1 MENHT
6 QNETIFYYDN
16 SIKVTQSRF
25 ITYSKTYTMRNIS
38 SVYIFEI
45 IKSKTKAILLLILGF
60 LLLFSKEIFWLGI
73 IILILGFWWIY
84 TIKNEYAVR
93 ISTNAGEVNSIV
105 SKDRDYIQKI
115 VNALNEAIIHRG

>member
-1 MENHT
+1 MENQT
-6 QNETIFYYDN
+6 QNETIFYHDS

-45 IKSKTKAILLLILGF
+45 IKSKNKALLLIILGF

-73 IILILGFWWIY
+73 IVLILGFWWIY

-105 SKDRDYIQKI
+105 SKDKDYIQKI

>member
-1 MENHT
+1 MENQT
-6 QNETIFYYDN
+6 QNETIFYHDS

-45 IKSKTKAILLLILGF
+45 IKSKTKAILLIILGV
-60 LLLFSKEIFWLGI
+60 LLLFSKEFFWLGI

>member
-6 QNETIFYYDN
+6 QNETIFYNDS

-45 IKSKTKAILLLILGF
+45 IKSKNKALLLIIVGF
-60 LLLFSKEIFWLGI
+60 LLLFSKNIFWLGI
-73 IILILGFWWIY
+73 IILILGLWWIY